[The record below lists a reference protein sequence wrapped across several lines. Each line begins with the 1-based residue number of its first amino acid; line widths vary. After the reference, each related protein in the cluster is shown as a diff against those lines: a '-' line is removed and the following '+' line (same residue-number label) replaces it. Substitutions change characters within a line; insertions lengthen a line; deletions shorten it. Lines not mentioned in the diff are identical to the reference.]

1 MAYSRQAPANLR
13 ALVFTCGLT
22 ELIPN
27 VKREGRP
34 EPNVSESSRETTG
47 ETTANSKDLGSL
59 LLGIVMNYLYEGDPG
74 AGIALALMLS
84 LPEEL
89 MKPLFGM
96 LEPHSSDMFSKAL
109 LRFLS

>member
-1 MAYSRQAPANLR
+1 MAYSRQAL
-13 ALVFTCGLT
+13 LIHGSVFTCGLT

-34 EPNVSESSRETTG
+34 EPNVSESSRRPLV

-74 AGIALALMLS
+74 AGIAFFLALMLS
-84 LPEEL
+84 LFRGADET
-89 MKPLFGM
+89 
-96 LEPHSSDMFSKAL
+96 SVWNARTS
-109 LRFLS
+109 

>member
-1 MAYSRQAPANLR
+1 MLKER
-13 ALVFTCGLT
+13 
-22 ELIPN
+22 
-27 VKREGRP
+27 GRP
-34 EPNVSESSRETTG
+34 EPNVSESSWETTG

-59 LLGIVMNYLYEGDPG
+59 LLGIVMNYLYEDDPG